1 MALILRLLI
10 ELTAVGVQG
19 AEDADLD
26 AQLTRVAEHGTGGAA
41 KKVVEKRPVVIAER
55 PQQVW
60 HGESDMLPVAVGQ
73 DVLLFGNPLFGVF
86 VAVAAAAAGPGL
98 PTLAEKARVRAV
110 RRTAAIAANAHG
122 AGTAGK
128 HTLDGEF
135 GPFGEPMAIFLK
147 EAIPA
152 VIVLEQKL
160 FGSRYVHET

>member
-1 MALILRLLI
+1 MQDAK
-10 ELTAVGVQG
+10 
-19 AEDADLD
+19 DADLD
-26 AQLTRVAEHGTGGAA
+26 AQLTRVAEHGRGGAA
-41 KKVVEKRPVVIAER
+41 KKVVEKRPVVIEER

-73 DVLLFGNPLFGVF
+73 DVLLFGNPLFGAFEAV
-86 VAVAAAAAGPGL
+86 VAACPRL
-98 PTLAEKARVRAV
+98 TTLAEKATVRAV

-128 HTLDGEF
+128 HAHDGEF

-147 EAIPA
+147 EATPA

-160 FGSRYVHET
+160 CESRYVYET